1 MVDKVLHAQMPFT
14 TGKQTINDRLTA
26 AYHSLAGSQLGKT
39 VCKATTEEEIGP
51 KKKHLDYLLHCTNE
65 PNVSI
70 PQLANLL
77 IERTTSSNWC
87 TVYKAMISIHNLMC
101 YGNERFSQYLA
112 SSNANFNLG
121 SFLDK
126 TSVQGYDMSTHVRR
140 YAKYIG
146 EKIYTYRMMAF
157 DFCKVKRGREDGLLR
172 TMPTD
177 RLLKTLPLLQ
187 EQIDVLLE
195 FQVSSAELNNGVIN
209 SCFILLFRDL
219 IRLFAC
225 YNDGMINL
233 LEKYFDMNKKQCK
246 DALELYKNFLT
257 RMDKVAEF
265 LKVAESVGID
275 KCEIPDLTRAPSSLV
290 EALEQHLVSLEG
302 GVVTASGSQKAG
314 SRVTSPTSWTNTQ
327 NAIHQLSSSGG
338 FASTVVDPNDLDDQ
352 VKAKILQEE
361 EQRLNM
367 LKEQRLRE
375 IELSGRSGIDAQKA
389 ASVPKT
395 NPFLQT
401 PINDASAKSS
411 SIDDLL
417 SLDFSTPVMAPP
429 AATQASSTNPFASMT
444 TSLPSAALNPYASAF
459 GGGQQNAATAMTAS
473 FGGMPSNNYTNGHST
488 SAFASDD
495 NFAKAFPSQSTD
507 SHDLNVLAPQKPGQQ
522 KPSATS
528 AGGKLIKGDLDS
540 TLANLAQNLTIS
552 KGQDALKN
560 KPVQWNPQQ
569 KPANTF
575 QGGFAPQQAPASG
588 YGYQQQQPMMPG
600 TAAPGWGAP
609 QHMMMGQ
616 QNTQYGIQ
624 MPYGQPQPMYNMQP
638 AGVQPSGYMGMM
650 SHPQQNAQVRP
661 PMNNNSM
668 NASDPFGTL

>member
-39 VCKATTEEEIGP
+39 VCKATTEEEMGP

-70 PQLANLL
+70 PQLANMLV
-77 IERTTSSNWC
+77 ERTTSSNWC

-121 SFLDK
+121 NFLDK

-187 EQIDVLLE
+187 EQIDVLLD

-302 GVVTASGSQKAG
+302 GVVTANGSSQKPG

-327 NAIHQLSSSGG
+327 NAIQQLSSSGG

-352 VKAKILQEE
+352 MKAKILQEE
-361 EQRLNM
+361 EQRLQM
-367 LKEQRLRE
+367 L
-375 IELSGRSGIDAQKA
+375 
-389 ASVPKT
+389 
-395 NPFLQT
+395 
-401 PINDASAKSS
+401 KSS

-417 SLDFSTPVMAPP
+417 SLDFSTPVVAPS
-429 AATQASSTNPFASMT
+429 ATAGPTATASTNPFASMT
-444 TSLPSAALNPYASAF
+444 SSLPNAVNPYASSVAF
-459 GGGQQNAATAMTAS
+459 GGGQQNATAS
-473 FGGMPSNNYTNGHST
+473 FGGSPGNNYTNGHST
-488 SAFASDD
+488 FASDD

-507 SHDLNVLAPQKPGQQ
+507 SHAEVSRQQAQNPIRAPSRPSLTPSDQDIEIPPAGGFNPFLTDDSTPKIPDAVESQESIEEDHAVVAANPFAVFQKNAQGKDLN
-522 KPSATS
+522 
-528 AGGKLIKGDLDS
+528 
-540 TLANLAQNLTIS
+540 
-552 KGQDALKN
+552 
-560 KPVQWNPQQ
+560 
-569 KPANTF
+569 
-575 QGGFAPQQAPASG
+575 
-588 YGYQQQQPMMPG
+588 
-600 TAAPGWGAP
+600 
-609 QHMMMGQ
+609 
-616 QNTQYGIQ
+616 
-624 MPYGQPQPMYNMQP
+624 
-638 AGVQPSGYMGMM
+638 
-650 SHPQQNAQVRP
+650 
-661 PMNNNSM
+661 
-668 NASDPFGTL
+668 